1 MKPEFEVRKVAML
14 PVERIRVLNTRDR
27 NQRGFESIVDSIRN
41 VGLKKPIIVT
51 PRSDEDGQ
59 PAYALVCGEGR
70 LTAFRLLNETHIPAL
85 IVDASDEEAYIM
97 SLVENIARRK
107 YRPLEILAGIRQL
120 AEKGYSLAEIGRKTA
135 LSAQYVSGI
144 LNLLNCGE
152 ERLLMAV
159 EKGLVPLNTAL
170 DIMMAG
176 EDEAE
181 LQKAMQEAY
190 ESGALRGS
198 RLTQAR
204 RLIERR
210 RTLGPSASRR
220 AKRGSTD
227 VTSSS
232 LVRVYEKEVERKKL
246 ILRKA
251 DLTQKRLLFV
261 TSALRQLLA
270 NEHFVNL
277 LRAEQLDVMPMY
289 LAERVWPDRV
299 RR

>member
-1 MKPEFEVRKVAML
+1 MKPEFEGREVAMIS
-14 PVERIRVLNTRDR
+14 VDRIQVLNPRDR
-27 NQRGFESIVDSIRN
+27 NQRGFESIVESIRN

-51 PRSDEDGQ
+51 PRPGEDGQ
-59 PAYALVCGEGR
+59 AAYALVCGEGR
-70 LTAFRLLNETHIPAL
+70 LTAFRVLGETLIPAL
-85 IVDASDEEAYIM
+85 VVEANDEDAYIM

-120 AEKGYSLAEIGRKTA
+120 AERGYSPVDIGRKTA

-170 DIMMAG
+170 DIVMAG
-176 EDEAE
+176 EDDAA

-204 RLIERR
+204 RLVERR
-210 RTLGPSASRR
+210 RTLGPSAFGR
-220 AKRGSTD
+220 AKRGRAD

-261 TSALRQLLA
+261 TGALRQLLS
-270 NEHFVNL
+270 NENFVNL

-289 LAERVWPDRV
+289 LAERVWPDRG

>member
-1 MKPEFEVRKVAML
+1 MKPELEAREVAMV
-14 PVERIRVLNTRDR
+14 PVDRIQVLNPRDR
-27 NQRGFESIVDSIRN
+27 NQRGFESIVESIRN

-51 PRSDEDGQ
+51 PRPGEDGQ

-70 LTAFRLLNETHIPAL
+70 LTAFRVLGETQIPAL
-85 IVDASDEEAYIM
+85 VVEASDEDAYIM

-120 AEKGYSLAEIGRKTA
+120 AERGYSPADISRKTS

-144 LNLLNCGE
+144 LNLLHCGE

-170 DIMMAG
+170 DIVMAG
-176 EDEAE
+176 EDDAA

-204 RLIERR
+204 RLVERR
-210 RTLGPSASRR
+210 RTLGPSASGR
-220 AKRGSTD
+220 AKRGRAD

-261 TSALRQLLA
+261 TGALRQLLA

-277 LRAEQLDVMPMY
+277 LRAEQLDVMPLY
-289 LAERVWPDRV
+289 LAERVWPDRG